1 MKSLI
6 ESVRGNEKVN
16 IMVGRFQP
24 ITNGHLKCINEIR
37 KKTGRPV
44 ILCMINTPANKLDE
58 KHPFPS
64 DFLIDYYKDLPVKE
78 VVLVKNADIV
88 KISQELKG
96 YQISG
101 WVCGSDRIDS
111 YRKMASKYAKE
122 ANLADDFEMIE
133 IPRTEDDES
142 ASKLR
147 NMILYN
153 DYKGFLKM
161 SPIKTYY
168 AKLRTYMLA
177 LIH

>member
-1 MKSLI
+1 MKSLL
-6 ESVRGNEKVN
+6 ESIRGNEKVN

-44 ILCMINTPANKLDE
+44 VLCMINTPPNKLDE

-64 DFLIDYYKDLPVKE
+64 DFLIKYYKKLPIKE
-78 VVLVKNADIV
+78 IRLVKNADIV
-88 KISQELKG
+88 KISQELEG

-111 YRKMASKYAKE
+111 YRKMAEKYKKE
-122 ANLADDFEMIE
+122 AGLSDDFEMIE

-147 NMILYN
+147 QMILN
-153 DYKGFLKM
+153 DDYEGFLKM

-168 AKLRTYMLA
+168 KELREYMLA
-177 LIH
+177 LTH